1 MFHYIGCNIYYN
13 VLLVGCNMYS
23 KVRYVEFWVEYVG
36 RSILGVVCKV
46 QYAGFSVFGVVYRPW
61 YIGCSILDD
70 TS

>member
-1 MFHYIGCNIYYN
+1 
-13 VLLVGCNMYS
+13 MYS
-23 KVRYVEFWVEYVG
+23 KVQYVEFWVEYVG

-61 YIGCSILDD
+61 YTGCSILDD